1 MENDLESSTDDDFE
15 EEEEL
20 RVICNEFQLFYI
32 NIKFSN
38 LPFMK

>member
-15 EEEEL
+15 EEEEF
-20 RVICNEFQLFYI
+20 RVICNEFWLFYI

-38 LPFMK
+38 LPFIK